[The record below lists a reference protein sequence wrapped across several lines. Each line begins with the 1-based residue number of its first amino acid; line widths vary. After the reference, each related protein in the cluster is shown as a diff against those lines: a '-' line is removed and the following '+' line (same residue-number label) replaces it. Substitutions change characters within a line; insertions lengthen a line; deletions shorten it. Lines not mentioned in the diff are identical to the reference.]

1 MKLVKLSLVAALA
14 AGAFSAANATPV
26 EEAIK
31 DIDVSGVL
39 RYRYDTGRFGNR
51 GYGFEDQRSSIN
63 DRQNHNY
70 RAQLNFSGAIA
81 DNFKAFVQFDY
92 SAKDGGYGPDSVS
105 NTSNTLNVRQL
116 YLTYTNEDVATS
128 VIAGKQQ
135 LNTIWTDNGIDG
147 LVGTGI
153 KVVNNSIDGLTLAA
167 FAVDSFNTDT
177 EGDTLAGSKIFNGY
191 VEKNSKNFP
200 EGTKLNI
207 NPYAGNLYGAAAI
220 GSYDIAGGQFN
231 PQLWLSY
238 LNDTGFFYALDVAYN
253 TTIFDGV
260 NWNIEGA
267 YLGNSLDSKMKSKN
281 TAIVTEYDGNGKSD
295 VITGDEMMANG
306 NLFALKGT
314 VAVNGWD
321 ASLGGIYYG
330 KKDKLTINTLEDQ
343 GNIGGLLAGEEIFYT
358 DGSNLNGDIGRNIFG
373 YVTAGYTFNEIVR
386 VGADFVY
393 GGTKT
398 DPEAESTGGKKFEAV
413 ARVDYKYSPKL
424 NFSAFYSYVNVD
436 NNHKNEYD
444 GRDGRKNT
452 VRLQA
457 LYKF

>member
-14 AGAFSAANATPV
+14 ASAFSAANATPL

-39 RYRYDTGRFGNR
+39 RYRYESSNPWSNANFGS
-51 GYGFEDQRSSIN
+51 GISGKQD
-63 DRQNHNY
+63 HKY
-70 RAQLNFSGAIA
+70 RAQVNFSGAIS

-92 SAKDGGYGPDSVS
+92 NSQDGGYGTDSIS
-105 NTSNTLNVRQL
+105 NTSDTLTVRQL

-147 LVGTGI
+147 LVGTGV

-167 FAVDSFNTDT
+167 FAMDSFNEASDT
-177 EGDTLAGSKIFNGY
+177 TVTITQDSNQKITGVQFNRGNPKGDSDVSGTLDW
-191 VEKNSKNFP
+191 SKN
-200 EGTKLNI
+200 I
-207 NPYAGNLYGAAAI
+207 YGAAAI

-231 PQLWLSY
+231 PQLWLAYMSDNAF
-238 LNDTGFFYALDVAYN
+238 LYALDAAYS
-253 TTIFDGV
+253 TTIFDGI
-260 NWNIEGA
+260 NWTIEGA
-267 YLGNSLDSKMKSKN
+267 YLGNSVDNKLKDRLD
-281 TAIVTEYDGNGKSD
+281 A
-295 VITGDEMMANG
+295 ANG
-306 NLFALKGT
+306 NFFALRGT
-314 VAVNGWD
+314 VEVNGWD
-321 ASLGGIYYG
+321 ASLGGLYYG
-330 KKDKLTINTLEDQ
+330 KKDKITVTTIEDQ
-343 GNIGGLLAGEEIFYT
+343 GNLGSLLAGEEIFYT
-358 DGSNLNGDIGRNIFG
+358 RGSNLNGDLGRNIFG
-373 YVTAGYTFNEIVR
+373 YVTGGYTFNEAVR

-398 DPEAESTGGKKFEAV
+398 NIIGQGGKKLEAV

-436 NNHKNEYD
+436 TDPESTHHD
-444 GRDGRKNT
+444 A

>member
-14 AGAFSAANATPV
+14 AGAFSAANATPL

-39 RYRYDTGRFGNR
+39 RYRYETSNDWSNANFGS
-51 GYGFEDQRSSIN
+51 GISGKQD
-63 DRQNHNY
+63 HKY
-70 RAQLNFSGAIA
+70 RAQVNFSGAIS

-92 SAKDGGYGPDSVS
+92 NSQDGGYGIDSIS
-105 NTSNTLNVRQL
+105 NTSDTLTVRQL

-147 LVGTGI
+147 LVGTGV

-167 FAVDSFNTDT
+167 FAMDSFNEKVPATADVVNGT
-177 EGDTLAGSKIFNGY
+177 FNKGNVNGDGDVSGALDW
-191 VEKNSKNFP
+191 SKN
-200 EGTKLNI
+200 I
-207 NPYAGNLYGAAAI
+207 YGAAAI

-231 PQLWLSY
+231 PQLWLAY
-238 LNDTGFFYALDVAYN
+238 MNENAFLYALDAAYS
-253 TTIFDGV
+253 TTIFDGI
-260 NWNIEGA
+260 NWSIEGA
-267 YLGNSLDSKMKSKN
+267 YLGNSVDNKLKDRLLD
-281 TAIVTEYDGNGKSD
+281 A
-295 VITGDEMMANG
+295 ANG
-306 NLFALKGT
+306 NFFALRGT
-314 VAVNGWD
+314 VEVNGWD
-321 ASLGGIYYG
+321 ASLGGLYYG
-330 KKDKLTINTLEDQ
+330 KKDKATVTTIEDQ
-343 GNIGGLLAGEEIFYT
+343 GNIGSLLAGEEIFYT
-358 DGSNLNGDIGRNIFG
+358 RGSNLNGGIGRNIFG
-373 YVTAGYTFNEIVR
+373 YVTAGYTFNETVR

-398 DPEAESTGGKKFEAV
+398 NIIGQGGKKLEAV

-436 NNHKNEYD
+436 TDPESTHHD
-444 GRDGRKNT
+444 A

>member
-14 AGAFSAANATPV
+14 AGAFSAANATPL

-39 RYRYDTGRFGNR
+39 RYRYENSNPWSNDNFGTGISGKQ
-51 GYGFEDQRSSIN
+51 D
-63 DRQNHNY
+63 HKY
-70 RAQLNFSGAIA
+70 RAQVNFSGAIA

-92 SAKDGGYGPDSVS
+92 DSQDGGYGADSIS
-105 NTSNTLNVRQL
+105 NTSDTLSVRQL

-135 LNTIWTDNGIDG
+135 LNLIWTDNAIDG

-167 FAVDSFNTDT
+167 FAMDSFNEKVPATT
-177 EGDTLAGSKIFNGY
+177 TNGNFNKGNVNGDSDVSGALDW
-191 VEKNSKNFP
+191 SKN
-200 EGTKLNI
+200 I
-207 NPYAGNLYGAAAI
+207 YGAAAI

-231 PQLWLSY
+231 PQLWLAYMSDNAF
-238 LNDTGFFYALDVAYN
+238 LYALDAAYS
-253 TTIFDGV
+253 TTIFDGI
-260 NWNIEGA
+260 NWTIEGA
-267 YLGNSLDSKMKSKN
+267 YLGNSVDNKLKDRLD
-281 TAIVTEYDGNGKSD
+281 
-295 VITGDEMMANG
+295 ANG
-306 NLFALKGT
+306 NFFALRGT
-314 VAVNGWD
+314 VEVNGWD
-321 ASLGGIYYG
+321 ASLGGLYYG
-330 KKDKLTINTLEDQ
+330 KKDKSTVTTIEDQ
-343 GNIGGLLAGEEIFYT
+343 GNLGSLLAGEEIFYT
-358 DGSNLNGDIGRNIFG
+358 RGSNLNGDLGRNIFG
-373 YVTAGYTFNEIVR
+373 YVTGGYTFNEAVR

-398 DPEAESTGGKKFEAV
+398 NIIGQGGKKLEAV

-436 NNHKNEYD
+436 TDPESTHHD
-444 GRDGRKNT
+444 A

>member
-14 AGAFSAANATPV
+14 AGAFSAANATPL

-39 RYRYDTGRFGNR
+39 RYRYESSNPWSNANFGS
-51 GYGFEDQRSSIN
+51 GISGKQD
-63 DRQNHNY
+63 HKY
-70 RAQLNFSGAIA
+70 RAQVNFSGAIS

-92 SAKDGGYGPDSVS
+92 NSQDGGYGTDSIS
-105 NTSNTLNVRQL
+105 NTSDTLTVRQL

-147 LVGTGI
+147 LVGTGV

-167 FAVDSFNTDT
+167 FAMDSFNEASDT
-177 EGDTLAGSKIFNGY
+177 TVTITQDSSQKITGVQFNRGNPKGDSDVSGALDW
-191 VEKNSKNFP
+191 SKN
-200 EGTKLNI
+200 I
-207 NPYAGNLYGAAAI
+207 YGAAAI

-231 PQLWLSY
+231 PQLWLAYMSDNAF
-238 LNDTGFFYALDVAYN
+238 LYALDAAYS
-253 TTIFDGV
+253 TTIFDGI
-260 NWNIEGA
+260 NWTIEGA
-267 YLGNSLDSKMKSKN
+267 YLGNSVDNKLKDRLD
-281 TAIVTEYDGNGKSD
+281 A
-295 VITGDEMMANG
+295 ANG
-306 NLFALKGT
+306 NFFALRGT
-314 VAVNGWD
+314 VEVNGWD
-321 ASLGGIYYG
+321 ASLGGLYYG
-330 KKDKLTINTLEDQ
+330 KKDKITVTTIEDQ
-343 GNIGGLLAGEEIFYT
+343 GNLGSLLAGEEIFYT
-358 DGSNLNGDIGRNIFG
+358 RGSNLNGNLGRNIFG
-373 YVTAGYTFNEIVR
+373 YVTGGYTFNEAVR

-398 DPEAESTGGKKFEAV
+398 NIIGQGGKKLEAV

-436 NNHKNEYD
+436 TDPESTHHDAVK
-444 GRDGRKNT
+444 
-452 VRLQA
+452 LQA